1 MKKIE
6 IDRFVTT
13 KQKITIEVTDENLFK
28 KEVLGWYN
36 EEGVISLWDL
46 EEPYFTSISN
56 IDFSESDIYDEDED
70 LVYYALEKELN
81 IDFQKQAI

>member
-36 EEGVISLWDL
+36 EVGVISLWDL
-46 EEPYFTSISN
+46 DEPYFTSISN
-56 IDFSESDIYDEDED
+56 IVFSESDIYDEDED
-70 LVYYALEKELN
+70 LVYYALESELN

>member
-81 IDFQKQAI
+81 IDFQK